1 MASEQSLLKNG
12 AFLPSIGTF
21 QSCQLSCRIRN
32 LTLQQSVF
40 RFQAVQM
47 TGLQGG
53 ISSMQ
58 ESIAKLVKMPMS
70 GGSRPNK
77 TPQSARP
84 AYWEDV
90 REGDGKSCS
99 LWIST
104 REMLCATPYV
114 CAIVAWWY
122 PNPPY
127 RLIFHTPSVHTV
139 PGLRATLQ
147 WDSRR
152 AHFILSSPLNALQVT
167 SLNFSQSE
175 QLIRCKQ
182 IEKLYTRDNSFF
194 KRPLI

>member
-12 AFLPSIGTF
+12 AFLPLIGTF

-84 AYWEDV
+84 ACWEDV

-104 REMLCATPYV
+104 REMLCTTPYV
-114 CAIVAWWY
+114 CATVAWLY
-122 PNPPY
+122 PSPPY
-127 RLIFHTPSVHTV
+127 RLIFHTP
-139 PGLRATLQ
+139 
-147 WDSRR
+147 
-152 AHFILSSPLNALQVT
+152 LSSHRASTPSHPPVRLQKSPFYLIFTPKCIT
-167 SLNFSQSE
+167 SD
-175 QLIRCKQ
+175 IA
-182 IEKLYTRDNSFF
+182 
-194 KRPLI
+194 